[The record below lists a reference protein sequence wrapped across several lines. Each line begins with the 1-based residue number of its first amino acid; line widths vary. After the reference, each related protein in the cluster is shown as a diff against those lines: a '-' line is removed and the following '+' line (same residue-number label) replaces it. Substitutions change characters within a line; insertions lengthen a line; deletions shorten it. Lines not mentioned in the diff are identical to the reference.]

1 MAGMN
6 ALGNVS
12 SINTANVQTQRTTPY
27 EAQQDF
33 ASVLKESIEKVNDA
47 QMASDSLTT
56 KLANGGDV
64 ELHDV
69 MIASQKASITLSAT
83 LEVRNKV
90 VEAYQ
95 EVMRMNI

>member
-1 MAGMN
+1 MAGI
-6 ALGNVS
+6 NVLS
-12 SINTANVQTQRTTPY
+12 SLSNVNTANVQAQRTTPY

-33 ASVLKESIEKVNDA
+33 ASVLKESIAKVNDA
-47 QMASDSLTT
+47 QIESDRLTT
-56 KLANGGDV
+56 ELANGGDV